1 MTMNTN
7 TAKQHRDSAV
17 IYARVSSEEQVQGYS
32 IQAQL
37 RACREWAEKRG
48 YNVVKEY
55 LDEGFSA
62 SRHLEK
68 REAFKE
74 MLSDAASK
82 NHPFEVII
90 VHKLDR
96 FSRDSLESF
105 TSRAILKRH
114 KVRLLSVQEPVV
126 GSDAP
131 EDAFMEHILVGMAE
145 FYSRNLAREIRKG
158 LTERV
163 RQGFLVFRPPYGY
176 RREVVE
182 KREGQKRIR
191 TISRPVV
198 DEAAAAVVRRI
209 FDLSDRGIGY
219 KTITKLLNGDGLRTS
234 NGNLFKSNYVYLMLH
249 NKAYIGVLEYNFRPR
264 YGAVEPMTIPG
275 FYPPI
280 IDKDLFDR
288 VQERMKLAS
297 QNWQNSYAKRTNY
310 LLSRLVV
317 CDACGHR
324 YLGTAAKSGQFHYY
338 SCGSYLKAGKAACPA
353 PLLNK
358 VKLETA
364 VLAQLQQRILSPEN
378 IRRYIELVIDR
389 AQNSSQQSTPEQNAV
404 ELAIRDVESR
414 LRRWEDALEKGELS
428 IEHAAH
434 RIKELHIRARRAA
447 EEKEQFAR
455 ERLLDQDDQT
465 DPDCADDLVY
475 QRNAMATQG
484 QTDRRKEG
492 VLTGYSKGGEDKRNR
507 GDSHL

>member
-324 YLGTAAKSGQFHYY
+324 YLGTAAKSGQFHCY